1 MDISMFS
8 FEGFKKYCLER
19 QNEVYEAESCED
31 YEPNKY
37 YVIVNTS
44 CGEQNATT
52 NLYKNSS
59 YYKVV
64 HEYIEEELL
73 NTFTDIYPIKYLKST
88 SVDNANQEDFYE
100 YVLNIFLKK
109 NKLYKFYYID
119 NEMGN
124 NLEDELKEK
133 VEKYEKE
140 IEELKEKNKLLEEH
154 IACIP
159 PDGALFLEAQADF
172 QKLQLKDKSE

>member
-1 MDISMFS
+1 
-8 FEGFKKYCLER
+8 
-19 QNEVYEAESCED
+19 
-31 YEPNKY
+31 
-37 YVIVNTS
+37 
-44 CGEQNATT
+44 
-52 NLYKNSS
+52 
-59 YYKVV
+59 
-64 HEYIEEELL
+64 
-73 NTFTDIYPIKYLKST
+73 
-88 SVDNANQEDFYE
+88 
-100 YVLNIFLKK
+100 
-109 NKLYKFYYID
+109 
-119 NEMGN
+119 MGN